1 MPCKTIDKLSDEA
14 EFSVEIDETGL
25 PLVEYVEYTA
35 VENKKQK
42 NKNTAPV
49 YDTVTGAIQNE
60 KGNLTLLFESAGNKG
75 KNELPEKMMPPQSSF
90 ESGQAVSVGYDEQL
104 KPEEEPA
111 PADNDLFSHSDKR
124 RSFHSQGIVYDVAE
138 ELYIRERTRMDI
150 ESLCH
155 PPFRK
160 VFDSETAVQLDRKAD
175 ERTRR
180 LFSEIRSELKK
191 KKKKPE
197 PPQKTLS
204 TAKAVVLQL
213 LFLLPVVNI
222 LSAIVLSFVPLA
234 DKSIRS
240 YARGYI
246 ILSSVFLTAAL
257 IYFVFS
263 YFNYPDSDAFFI
275 RLMTLFG

>member
-155 PPFRK
+155 P
-160 VFDSETAVQLDRKAD
+160 L
-175 ERTRR
+175 
-180 LFSEIRSELKK
+180 SEIRSEFNKDE
-191 KKKKPE
+191 KKPE